1 MIGYITLGTADM
13 EKAKTF
19 YSTLLADMGAKVLFD
34 GGRIA
39 FIGKSMAEPCIAVC
53 TPYDEATPQS
63 AGNGNMVAIDA
74 GSRENVDTLYNKALE
89 LGATCD
95 GPAGERMPTFYGA
108 YVRDSDGNKVCFYK
122 MG

>member
-1 MIGYITLGTADM
+1 MIGYITLGTSDM
-13 EKAKTF
+13 ERAKTF
-19 YSTLLADMGAKVLFD
+19 YSSLIADMGAKVLFD

-39 FIGKSMAEPCIAVC
+39 FIGKSMADPVIAVC
-53 TPYDEATPQS
+53 TPYDEGQPQS

-74 GSRENVDTLYNKALE
+74 GTRENVDTLYNRALE
-89 LGATCD
+89 LGATDD

-108 YVRDSDGNKVCFYK
+108 YVRDADNNKICFYK

>member
-1 MIGYITLGTADM
+1 MIGYVTIGTNDM

-19 YSTLLADMGAKVLFD
+19 YSTLLADMGAKVVFD

-39 FIGKSMAEPCIAVC
+39 FIGKSMADPMIAVC
-53 TPYDEATPQS
+53 TPYDEENPQ
-63 AGNGNMVAIDA
+63 APGNGNMIAIDA
-74 GSRENVDTLYNKALE
+74 GSRDNVDTLYNKALE

-108 YVRDSDGNKVCFYK
+108 YIRDADNNKICFYK

>member
-1 MIGYITLGTADM
+1 MIGYVTIGTTDM

-19 YSTLLADMGAKVLFD
+19 YSTLLADMGATVVFD

-39 FIGKSMAEPCIAVC
+39 FIGKSMAEPMIAVC
-53 TPYDEATPQS
+53 TPYDEENPQS
-63 AGNGNMVAIDA
+63 PGNGNMIAIDA
-74 GSRENVDTLYNKALE
+74 GSRENVDALYNKAIE

-95 GPAGERMPTFYGA
+95 GPAGERMPTFYGG
-108 YVRDSDGNKVCFYK
+108 YIRDSGNNKICFYK